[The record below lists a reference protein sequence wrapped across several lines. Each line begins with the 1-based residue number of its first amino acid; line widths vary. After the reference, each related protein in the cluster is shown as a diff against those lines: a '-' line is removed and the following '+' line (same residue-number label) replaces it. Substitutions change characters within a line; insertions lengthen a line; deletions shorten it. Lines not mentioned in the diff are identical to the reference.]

1 MKGILQDFDE
11 SFNLASK
18 ISQNQDK
25 EQLISVIEN
34 WEYVHKNVR
43 PVFSDLIESFGF
55 YPYLKEKESL
65 GTAALIRNEYHK
77 SEYLKDDSNGNL
89 TFHFEQKYLEEKISN
104 KQNLLV
110 SAPTSFGKSLLIEEF
125 VARKTYNN
133 IIIIQPTLALIDE
146 TRRKLKKYDDF
157 YNIIVN
163 TKQEVKENNLFILT
177 SERVLD
183 ILPSVNTVDLF
194 IVDEFYKISNKKKD
208 ERVSHL
214 NIAFYKVMLKN
225 PQLLLLT
232 PNIDD
237 INQEFIEKYH
247 LEFFKTDYSLV
258 NQKSEKIDSSAEDG
272 AWSKNNEPDKR
283 QRLFELLNELAD
295 KSEPTIVY
303 VKSPSQAEELAKE
316 YIKNLENVE
325 EKRFPIFEWIDENIS
340 DQWQL
345 KKYLRAGI
353 GLHNGQYPRHIV
365 NSQLEYFNNGN
376 LNVIFATTS
385 LIEGVNTIAKNII
398 IYDMHKGNPRI
409 TYFDFNN
416 IKGRAGRMMKYYT
429 GNIYYFDEPPKKI
442 DETLDIPIVEQD
454 EELQSEILV
463 NLETKDI
470 KEERKSDYQKLI
482 KNLPDDLL
490 EIFKAN
496 YFSVEKQTKLY
507 EYLKQN
513 RNILE
518 NLLWSST
525 PTQEKLLSS
534 LEMIN
539 NNLDGNKG
547 SEHTFLAGKCWQIIN
562 NNLQGAVKQ
571 QIEWNKGQEKYKD
584 KREEEIINLSVSEI
598 LSFIKNKAKYE
609 IPKKISVLE
618 SIVNYLSSGEKADYS
633 SFIAILENEGVD
645 EKLSILLDYGV
656 PSSALKKLNNLPNE
670 NSLAY
675 VKRNLKGFKL
685 SEYEKNILEKA
696 L

>member
-34 WEYVHKNVR
+34 WEYVHENVR

-77 SEYLKDDSNGNL
+77 SEHLKDDSNGNL

-385 LIEGVNTIAKNII
+385 LIEGVNTIAKNIV

-525 PTQEKLLSS
+525 PIQEKLLSS

-584 KREEEIINLSVSEI
+584 KRGEEIINLSVSEI

-609 IPKKISVLE
+609 IPKKLSVLE

>member
-1 MKGILQDFDE
+1 MKEILQDFDK

-34 WEYVHKNVR
+34 WEYVHENVR

-104 KQNLLV
+104 NQNLLV

-125 VARKTYNN
+125 VARKAHNN
-133 IIIIQPTLALIDE
+133 IVIIQPTLALIDE

-183 ILPSVNTVDLF
+183 ILPAINTVDLF

-258 NQKSEKIDSSAEDG
+258 NQKSEKIDSSAKKG
-272 AWSKNNEPDKR
+272 AWNKNNDQEKR
-283 QRLFELLNELAD
+283 QQLFELLNELTD

-303 VKSPSQAEELAKE
+303 VKSPPQAEELAKE
-316 YIKNLENVE
+316 YIKSLDIIE
-325 EKRFPIFEWIDENIS
+325 EKKFPIFEWIDENIS

-385 LIEGVNTIAKNII
+385 LIEGVNTVAKNIV
-398 IYDMHKGNPRI
+398 IYDMHKGNPKI

-482 KNLPDDLL
+482 ENLPDDLL

-507 EYLKQN
+507 LHLKDN
-513 RNILE
+513 PGVLNS
-518 NLLWSST
+518 LLWSTTT
-525 PTQEKLLSS
+525 PTYEILSNT
-534 LEMIN
+534 LGVIN
-539 NNLDGNKG
+539 NILDGNK
-547 SEHTFLAGKCWQIIN
+547 STYHKALAYKCISVSHNSLKEVIVKEIEFLAK
-562 NNLQGAVKQ
+562 
-571 QIEWNKGQEKYKD
+571 KGKD
-584 KREEEIINLSVSEI
+584 KTEEEIINLSISDI

-609 IPKKISVLE
+609 IPKKLSVLE
-618 SIVNYLSSGEKADYS
+618 SIVNYLSSDGKADYS

-645 EKLSILLDYGV
+645 EKISILLDYGV
-656 PSSALKKLNNLPNE
+656 PSSALKKLKNLPND

-675 VKRNLKGFKL
+675 VKHNLQQFKL
-685 SEYEKNILEKA
+685 SEYEKTILEKA